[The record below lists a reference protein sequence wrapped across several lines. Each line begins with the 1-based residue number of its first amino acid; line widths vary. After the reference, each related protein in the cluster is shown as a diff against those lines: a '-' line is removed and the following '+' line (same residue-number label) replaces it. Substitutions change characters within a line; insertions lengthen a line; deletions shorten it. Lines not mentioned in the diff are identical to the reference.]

1 MKYLN
6 YILPL
11 SLTFAAMGYA
21 DTSQEEMPEQCSTQ
35 NRVMHVG
42 VRQTEARGVGY
53 SSGYS
58 TLEAFG
64 IYNRCTSFMPF
75 IDLRGH
81 LFNNGKYGGNVGIGG
96 RGWLVDLHH
105 VLGYYLYYDVR
116 QDNRGLTPQQ
126 LGPGLELLGKRM
138 EYRINGYFPIG
149 NDKSERYDYKF
160 DSFKGNQIF
169 LRHQQRR
176 VFTGGDAEVGA
187 HLTQSMNYDI
197 YAGVGPYYFSASH
210 TSAWG
215 GKARLLGRYRQY
227 VSLEASYSYD
237 HLFGSIVQGSVA
249 LNFPFGMKLKFK
261 DKPCKPRHNL
271 ALSRAAF
278 APYRFEI
285 PVVKRIHQKQKAI
298 DPATGS
304 PWKVWFVDNT
314 SSSNGTFESPFSTL
328 ADAQNASAPNDMIY
342 VFPGDGTTTG
352 MDMGMKLQDAQKF
365 FGSGISHH
373 IHTTK
378 GKMKIPAFTNRSP
391 TITNTAGSVVTLANG
406 DQVSGFNVLMTLSG
420 GIGIDGTSGITSAN
434 INNNSFFGNVDYFGI
449 NILGQGDVD
458 VVYNQL
464 VNSVSIL
471 TTARGIQISIPNG
484 QFMDAYISHNKV
496 SGFHRQ
502 GIYFGPLNNPTT
514 ASAEAEIEKN
524 TVSGFG
530 FDGIFYP
537 TGMSNSTVKI
547 NNNLVIDDAGVVM
560 GGIGTSAM
568 GAIVASVNNAP
579 DSGTVIISGNT
590 ILTPTPTAEQ
600 YGIIAQIN
608 LPTGASFRAIVTD
621 NTVFT
626 GSGLDSVGINIF
638 SRGNLCA
645 TVSGNQITSQA
656 ASGTTDLNLSTI
668 GGSSVI
674 NVNDLSNNVA
684 QDVRITGNVNVVQ
697 EGTCGK

>member
-1 MKYLN
+1 MKYYNFL
-6 YILPL
+6 LPL
-11 SLTFAAMGYA
+11 SLAISAMGYA
-21 DTSQEEMPEQCSTQ
+21 DASQEEMPKQCSTP

-53 SSGYS
+53 KSGYS

-81 LFNNGKYGGNVGIGG
+81 LFNNGKYAGNVGIGG
-96 RGWLVDLHH
+96 RGWLVNIHH

-116 QDNRGLTPQQ
+116 QDHRGLTPQQ

-149 NDKSERYDYKF
+149 KDKSERYDYKF

-169 LRHQQRR
+169 LKHQQRR

-187 HLTQSMNYDI
+187 HLTQSMNYDV
-197 YAGVGPYYFSASH
+197 YAGAGPYYFSASH
-210 TSAWG
+210 ASAWG

-249 LNFPFGMKLKFK
+249 LNLPFGMKLKFK
-261 DKPCKPRHNL
+261 DKQCDPKHNL

-285 PVVKRIHQKQKAI
+285 PVVKRIHQKQTAI
-298 DPATGS
+298 NPATGS

-352 MDMGMKLQDAQKF
+352 MDMGIVLQDVQKF

-378 GKMKIPAFTNRSP
+378 GKMKIPAFSHNSP

-406 DQVSGFNVLMTLSG
+406 NQVSGFNVLMTLSG
-420 GIGIDGTSGITSAN
+420 AIGIDGTSGITSAN
-434 INNNSFFGNVDYFGI
+434 INNNSLFGDVDYQGI
-449 NILGQGDVD
+449 FIVGQGDVD
-458 VVYNQL
+458 VSNNQL
-464 VNSVSIL
+464 VNSVSIS
-471 TTARGIQISIPNG
+471 TSFRGIRVIVGNE
-484 QFMDAYISHNKV
+484 QFMHANISNNTV
-496 SGFHRQ
+496 SGFKEL
-502 GIYFGPLNNPTT
+502 GISFAPFSNPSTSSGK
-514 ASAEAEIEKN
+514 AVIEKN

-530 FDGIFYP
+530 SGGIYYP
-537 TGMSNSTVKI
+537 TGMANSVVKI
-547 NNNLVIDDAGVVM
+547 IDNLVIDNAGVVM
-560 GGIGTSAM
+560 GGIGTDE

-590 ILTPTPTAEQ
+590 VLTPTPTPMQ
-600 YGIIAQIN
+600 FGITAQIN
-608 LPTGASFRAIVTD
+608 IPTGAKFRAIVTD
-621 NTVFT
+621 NIVST
-626 GSGLDSVGINIF
+626 GSGVGSVGMNLF

-656 ASGTTDLNLSTI
+656 ATGTTDLNLSTV

-674 NVNDLSNNVA
+674 NVNDLSDNVA
-684 QDVRITGNVNVVQ
+684 QHVTISGNVNVVK
-697 EGTCGK
+697 EGTCGD